1 MNEKELKQE
10 LYESL
15 KTLEK
20 ILHDKKKR
28 LGKKANEDPECL
40 HLESVIKAGKFGG
53 AKAILEVAVTD
64 LKKKEAAPRV
74 KQGRISLQE
83 KIDNAYK
90 EWIIKSKQLE
100 FDPDGPIK
108 KYSKESGRQRAI
120 DQLKLSLIK
129 NTKEWLATELAFAAT
144 RIEELNQYNASQAE
158 EITFLA
164 DKFRSFH
171 SSRLAAVN
179 SQAKGK
185 EERFKANN
193 DCLKAAFDKFKQM
206 LGRPIV
212 AEDFTLYV
220 VVLEYFFK
228 EPPAPEISEFG
239 GHEWAKKT
247 VGNYFTKNTSLK
259 PKYSKKLAAKLSREH
274 FSDNR

>member
-15 KTLEK
+15 KKLEK
-20 ILHDKKKR
+20 ILQDTKKG
-28 LGKKANEDPECL
+28 LGKKANEDPECI
-40 HLESVIKAGKFGG
+40 HLESVIKAGKLGG
-53 AKAILEVAVTD
+53 ANAILEVAVTD
-64 LKKKEAAPRV
+64 LKKKVTAPRV

-108 KYSKESGRQRAI
+108 KYSTESGRQKVI
-120 DQLKLSLIK
+120 DQLKPELIK
-129 NTKEWLATELAFAAT
+129 NTKDWLATELAFAAT

-158 EITFLA
+158 EISFLA
-164 DKFRSFH
+164 DKFHSFH
-171 SSRLAAVN
+171 SGRKSAVD

-193 DCLKAAFDKFKQM
+193 DCLKAAFDKFKKM
-206 LGRPIV
+206 LGRSIV
-212 AEDFTLYV
+212 AEDFTLYF
-220 VVLEYFFK
+220 VVLEHYFK
-228 EPPAPEISEFG
+228 VPPAPENSEFG
-239 GHEWAKKT
+239 GEEWAKKT
-247 VGNYFTKNTSLK
+247 VGNYFAKSTGLK
-259 PKYSKKLAAKLSREH
+259 PKYSKKLAAKLSKEH